1 MEHEQTSEV
10 TATPLPKLRRES
22 RAAETRE
29 KAARRKPWTPPS
41 RLDAP
46 PAPPGYKHRWIRRE
60 TMGQDDRMNISSK
73 LREGYELVRADE
85 HPDFISPTVEDG
97 RHAGVISVGSVILAR
112 IPEET
117 VAERNA
123 YYQNRARDQ
132 QRAVDNE
139 LLKSN
144 AHDSM
149 RITSPERRS
158 RTTFGSRPT
167 AET

>member
-1 MEHEQTSEV
+1 
-10 TATPLPKLRRES
+10 
-22 RAAETRE
+22 
-29 KAARRKPWTPPS
+29 
-41 RLDAP
+41 
-46 PAPPGYKHRWIRRE
+46 
-60 TMGQDDRMNISSK
+60 MGFDDRINITTK
-73 LREGYELVRADE
+73 LREGYELVRGE
-85 HPDFISPTVEDG
+85 EYPDYMSPTVDDG
-97 RHAGVISVGSVILAR
+97 KHAGVIGVGALILAR

-117 VAERNA
+117 VQERNA